1 MKDFDDKSKINEIID
16 NLMEKFKDDDNN
28 SIDETLQ
35 NIEDEFGVKK
45 NTLKEYI
52 EKSIAIKKIQNNN
65 KGGLGE

>member
-1 MKDFDDKSKINEIID
+1 MKDLDSKNKVSDEID
-16 NLMEKFKDDDNN
+16 NLMEKFKEDNDI
-28 SIDETLQ
+28 SIDEALQ
-35 NIEDEFGVKK
+35 ILEDEFGVKK